1 MQQELGRRRS
11 IPTAELPI
19 ELTYTADCDS
29 SSEES
34 EIADIINPIADST
47 IYPAA
52 EGVAMNQ
59 NNGNQMMQQWIKQEN
74 FTGEK
79 GTIGVD
85 DFLDTMEI
93 TLMGIE
99 RHIPEGRREQA
110 KVLSLQSH
118 LEGKA
123 KTFWMSLRAESKAT
137 YVLAT

>member
-1 MQQELGRRRS
+1 MQQELGHRRS

-19 ELTYTADCDS
+19 ELTYMVDCDS

-34 EIADIINPIADST
+34 EIADTINPIANST
-47 IYPAA
+47 IYPTA

-74 FTGEK
+74 FMGEK

-99 RHIPEGRREQA
+99 RYILEGRRERA
-110 KVLSLQSH
+110 ISNNYFLCSMH
-118 LEGKA
+118 LDA
-123 KTFWMSLRAESKAT
+123 
-137 YVLAT
+137 